1 MGDYRSTA
9 ATGARPLGTSIPGQL
24 ALLLWHAVEVHTGS
38 QWRHR
43 PNEYG
48 KWNSVFRRYRQWVET
63 DVFDA
68 VLQTLAELAGADNA
82 AHLIDGTIIP
92 AHYCA
97 VGKKKGTQNRE
108 ALGRS
113 RGSFS
118 TEINARCDGKGRPLG
133 FVLTPGQTHDIQA
146 FSALLRMIVDRI
158 ATFLGE
164 KGYDADELC
173 QELQYNG
180 IEAVIPP
187 KRNRKAPILYDRDK
201 SKERNCIE
209 RMFNKLKNWRHVATR

>member
-68 VLQTLAELAGADNA
+68 MLQTLAELAGADNA

-97 VGKKKGTQNRE
+97 VGKKWYSKS
-108 ALGRS
+108 RS
-113 RGSFS
+113 P
-118 TEINARCDGKGRPLG
+118 RPLARQLLDRNQRALRLHRAH
-133 FVLTPGQTHDIQA
+133 VQQA
-146 FSALLRMIVDRI
+146 
-158 ATFLGE
+158 
-164 KGYDADELC
+164 
-173 QELQYNG
+173 QEL
-180 IEAVIPP
+180 APR
-187 KRNRKAPILYDRDK
+187 RNAIGQDG
-201 SKERNCIE
+201 
-209 RMFNKLKNWRHVATR
+209 